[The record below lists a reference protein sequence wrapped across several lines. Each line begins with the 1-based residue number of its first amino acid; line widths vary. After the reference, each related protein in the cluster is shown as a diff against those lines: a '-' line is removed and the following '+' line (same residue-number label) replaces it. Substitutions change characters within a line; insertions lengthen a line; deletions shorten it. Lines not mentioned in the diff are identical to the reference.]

1 MKFLLE
7 GTITFNKNVEE
18 AKEDIANF
26 IEEANKEILLRGVK
40 EGREEDGAQITKWDV
55 KDNELH
61 VEIES
66 GSKVRSHD
74 GLLRIK
80 KPLTQLLGKKYHLG
94 VRKLHVD
101 TYTVTIPTGVGE
113 YEINKDLAKNL
124 PQITDLKIEGK
135 NVVITLKDINESEI
149 KKQTVNR
156 VIKHVAT
163 KKEEDNKEDDKDK
176 IGEKKVDD
184 EEKAPMAA
192 GCPDDDT
199 GEQKDL
205 TFSVTKITPGEIIA
219 RSPEFETYFKGD
231 VTEKAIEL
239 GWIKTFP
246 GRGQWF
252 YGPQMTALQRA
263 FEAIL
268 IDKVIEKLGFDECL
282 FPKLIPIPT
291 MDKMRYL
298 DGLPEGMYYCSAP
311 KRDPELFDKFKNEL
325 AINREVPMDLLKDGL
340 KDPAYVL
347 AAAQCEPF
355 YEFLSHEV
363 IDEKDLPI
371 KFYDKSG
378 WTYRWESGGAK
389 GIDRVHEFQR
399 IELVW
404 IDKPENTN
412 KIRDDTLEL
421 SHELASE
428 LELQWY
434 TEIGDDPFYLE
445 GRKVE
450 NRGIE
455 FPDVPK
461 YEMRLVVPGQKKGV
475 AVVSANVHGTHFTE
489 GFSIR
494 EAHKHTLWTGCTGLG
509 LTRWLF
515 GFLAQKGFDEEN
527 WPQIIKD
534 HYKKVK
540 IPKILTWPTKE

>member
-1 MKFLLE
+1 MKFLLK
-7 GTITFNKNVEE
+7 GTITFNKNAEDAE
-18 AKEDIANF
+18 EDIAKF
-26 IEEANKEILLRGVK
+26 VEEANKDILLKGVK
-40 EGREEDGAQITKWDV
+40 EGHENEGAKITDWNIEG
-55 KDNELH
+55 NELKL
-61 VEIES
+61 EIKS

-94 VRKLHVD
+94 VRKIHID
-101 TYTVTIPTGVGE
+101 TYQVTIPTGEGE
-113 YEINKDLAKNL
+113 YEINHQLVKEL
-124 PQITDLKIEGK
+124 PQIEDFQIKD
-135 NVVITLKDINESEI
+135 NYVIVTIKDMNESEI
-149 KKQTVNR
+149 RKQGINR
-156 VIKHVAT
+156 VIKHIST
-163 KKEEDNKEDDKDK
+163 KKEEIKE
-176 IGEKKVDD
+176 END
-184 EEKAPMAA
+184 ENVAESRQMAS
-192 GCPDDDT
+192 GDPS
-199 GEQKDL
+199 ENLEEKDL
-205 TFSVTKITPGEIIA
+205 TFTVTKTTPGKIIA
-219 RSPEFETYFKGD
+219 RSPEFENYFEGD

-263 FEAIL
+263 FEKVL
-268 IDKVIEKLGFDECL
+268 IDDIIEKLGFDECL

-311 KRDPELFDKFKNEL
+311 KRDPEVFNKFKNEL
-325 AINREVPMDLLKDGL
+325 AINREVPMDLLKSGL

-404 IDKPENTN
+404 IDKPKQTN
-412 KIRDDTLEL
+412 EIRDATLEL
-421 SHELASE
+421 SHELATKLE
-428 LELQWY
+428 LEWY

-450 NRGIE
+450 SRGIE

-461 YEMRLVVPGQKKGV
+461 YEMRLKVPGQEKGV

-515 GFLAQKGFDEEN
+515 GFLAQKGFDENN
-527 WPQIIKD
+527 WPEMIRTQ
-534 HYKKVK
+534 YKKTK
-540 IPKILTWPTKE
+540 IPKILTWPQSKE

>member
-1 MKFLLE
+1 MKFLLN

-18 AKEDIANF
+18 AKKDIANF
-26 IEEANKEILLRGVK
+26 IEEANKTILLRGVK
-40 EGREEDGAQITKWDV
+40 EGHDKDGAKITDWNVEGDK
-55 KDNELH
+55 LH
-61 VEIES
+61 VKIQS

-94 VRKLHVD
+94 IRKLHID
-101 TYTVTIPTGVGE
+101 EYNITIPTGDGE
-113 YEINKDLAKNL
+113 YDIDYDLAKNL
-124 PQITDLKIEGK
+124 HQIDDFQIKGNDVLIKI
-135 NVVITLKDINESEI
+135 KDITESEI
-149 KKQTVNR
+149 KKQNVNR
-156 VIKHVAT
+156 VIKHIAT
-163 KKEEDNKEDDKDK
+163 KVDNT
-176 IGEKKVDD
+176 
-184 EEKAPMAA
+184 EEKSLKTDETKTMAA
-192 GCPDDDT
+192 GEPAEDIAQ
-199 GEQKDL
+199 EKDL
-205 TFSVTKITPGEIIA
+205 TFTVTKSTPGEIIA
-219 RSPEFETYFKGD
+219 KSPEFETYFEGD

-263 FEAIL
+263 FEAVL
-268 IDKVIEKLGFDECL
+268 IEEIIEKLDFDECL

-325 AINREVPMDLLKDGL
+325 SINREVPMDLLKDGL

-363 IDEKDLPI
+363 IDEKNLPI

-404 IDKPENTN
+404 IDKPEQTN
-412 KIRDDTLEL
+412 EIRDDTLEL
-421 SHELASE
+421 SHELATS

-461 YEMRLVVPGQKKGV
+461 YEMRLTVPGQEKGV

-494 EAHKHTLWTGCTGLG
+494 ESHNHTLWTGCTGLG

-515 GFLAQKGFDEEN
+515 GFLAQKGFDEKN
-527 WPQIIKD
+527 WPEKIKK
-534 HYKKVK
+534 HYKEVKV
-540 IPKILTWPTKE
+540 PKILTWPKDTE

>member
-1 MKFLLE
+1 MKFLLN
-7 GTITFNKNVEE
+7 GTITFNKSAEE

-26 IEEANKEILLRGVK
+26 IREANKELLLRGVK
-40 EGREEDGAQITKWDV
+40 EGEEEKGAEIRKWKV
-55 KDNELH
+55 ENNILH
-61 VEIES
+61 LEIES

-80 KPLTQLLGKKYHLG
+80 NPLSQLLGKKYHLG
-94 VRKLHVD
+94 VRSLHID
-101 TYTVTIPTGVGE
+101 SYIITIPTGEGE
-113 YEINKDLAKNL
+113 YEIDKNLAKNL
-124 PQITDLKIEGK
+124 PQICDLQIKGN
-135 NVVITLKDINESEI
+135 NVIITINDINESEI

-156 VIKHVAT
+156 VIKHIIT
-163 KKEEDNKEDDKDK
+163 KKEDENLTQDITDANA
-176 IGEKKVDD
+176 EK
-184 EEKAPMAA
+184 
-192 GCPDDDT
+192 
-199 GEQKDL
+199 QDL
-205 TFSVTKITPGEIIA
+205 TFTVTKFTPCEIID
-219 RSPEFETYFKGD
+219 RSPEFKTYFEGD

-239 GWIKTFP
+239 GWIKAFP

-252 YGPQMTALQRA
+252 YGPQMTALQRI
-263 FEAIL
+263 FEDIL
-268 IDKVIEKLGFDECL
+268 TERIIDKIGFDECL
-282 FPKLIPIPT
+282 FPKLIPIAT

-311 KRDPELFDKFKNEL
+311 KRDPEIFQKFKNDL
-325 AINREVPMDLLKDGL
+325 AINREVPMELLKEGL
-340 KDPAYVL
+340 KDPSYVL

-371 KFYDKSG
+371 KLYDKSG

-399 IELVW
+399 IEMVW
-404 IDKPENTN
+404 LGTPEETN
-412 KIRDDTLEL
+412 KIRDETLDL
-421 SHELASE
+421 SHKVASE
-428 LELQWY
+428 LELEWY

-461 YEMRLVVPGQKKGV
+461 YEMRLKVPGREKGV
-475 AVVSANVHGTHFTE
+475 AVVSANVHGTHFIE
-489 GFSIR
+489 GFSIK
-494 EAHKHTLWTGCTGLG
+494 ETHQHKIWTGCTGLG

-515 GFLAQKGFDEEN
+515 GFLAQKGFDKHN
-527 WPQIIKD
+527 WPELVQKKFKD
-534 HYKKVK
+534 VKV
-540 IPKILTWPTKE
+540 PKILTWP

>member
-7 GTITFNKNVEE
+7 GTITFNKNIEE
-18 AKEDIANF
+18 AKEDLAKFIA
-26 IEEANKEILLRGVK
+26 EANGEILLRGIK
-40 EGREEDGAQITKWDV
+40 EGHEEDGAEITKWDIDED
-55 KDNELH
+55 KLH
-61 VEIES
+61 LEIKS
-66 GSKVRSHD
+66 GSRVRAHD

-94 VRKLHVD
+94 VRKLYVD
-101 TYTVTIPTGVGE
+101 TYTVKIPVGEGE
-113 YEINKDLAKNL
+113 YEINTELAKNL
-124 PQITDLKIEGK
+124 PQISEFNIKDNEVI
-135 NVVITLKDINESEI
+135 ITLKDIDESDI

-156 VIKHVAT
+156 VIKHIAT
-163 KKEEDNKEDDKDK
+163 KKEEEIDDKTH
-176 IGEKKVDD
+176 GEAGKS
-184 EEKAPMAA
+184 AA
-192 GCPDDDT
+192 REDT
-199 GEQKDL
+199 TQEQDL
-205 TFSVTKITPGEIIA
+205 TYRVTKITPGEIIA
-219 RSPEFETYFKGD
+219 RSPKFDSFFEGD

-239 GWIKTFP
+239 GWIKAFP

-252 YGPQMTALQRA
+252 YGPQITALQRL
-263 FEAIL
+263 FEKL
-268 IDKVIEKLGFDECL
+268 LLEKVVEKLGFEESL
-282 FPKLIPIPT
+282 FPKLIPIPV

-311 KRDPELFDKFKNEL
+311 KRDPELFDQFKNEL
-325 AINREVPMDLLKDGL
+325 AINREVPMNLLKDGL

-363 IDEKDLPI
+363 IDEKELPI
-371 KFYDKSG
+371 KLYDKSG

-404 IDKPENTN
+404 IDKPENVN
-412 KIRDDTLEL
+412 KIRDATLEL
-421 SHELASE
+421 SHDLATE
-428 LELQWY
+428 LELEWY

-445 GRKVE
+445 GRKSE
-450 NRGIE
+450 NRAIE
-455 FPDVPK
+455 FPEVPK
-461 YEMRLVVPGQKKGV
+461 YEMRLVVPGRDKGV

-494 EAHKHTLWTGCTGLG
+494 EAHQHTLWTGCTGLG

-515 GFLAQKGFDEEN
+515 GFLAQKGFDKEN
-527 WPQIIKD
+527 WPELIKEN
-534 HYKKVK
+534 YKEIKV
-540 IPKILTWPTKE
+540 PKILTWPREEKK

>member
-1 MKFLLE
+1 MKFLLK
-7 GTITFNKNVEE
+7 GTITFNKNAED
-18 AKEDIANF
+18 AKEDIAKF
-26 IEEANKEILLRGVK
+26 VEEANKNILLKGVK
-40 EGREEDGAQITKWDV
+40 EGDESEGAKITQWNL
-55 KDNELH
+55 DNNKLN
-61 VEIES
+61 VEIKS

-74 GLLRIK
+74 GILRIK

-94 VRKLHVD
+94 IRKVHID
-101 TYTVTIPTGVGE
+101 SYQITIPTGDGE
-113 YEINKDLAKNL
+113 YEINKQLAKNL
-124 PQITDLKIEGK
+124 PQIDDFQIKDKYVI
-135 NVVITLKDINESEI
+135 ITLKDINESEI
-149 KKQTVNR
+149 RKQGINR
-156 VIKHVAT
+156 VIRHIAS
-163 KKEEDNKEDDKDK
+163 KKE
-176 IGEKKVDD
+176 D
-184 EEKAPMAA
+184 ETVIDENEVKNQTMAS
-192 GCPDDDT
+192 GDPS
-199 GEQKDL
+199 ENLEEKDL
-205 TFSVTKITPGEIIA
+205 TFTVTKSTPGEIIA
-219 RSPEFETYFKGD
+219 RSPEFETYFEGD

-263 FEAIL
+263 FEKVL
-268 IDKVIEKLGFDECL
+268 IDNIVEKLDFDECL

-291 MDKMRYL
+291 LDKMRYL

-311 KRDPELFDKFKNEL
+311 KRDPEVFNKFKNEL
-325 AINREVPMDLLKDGL
+325 AINREIPMDLLKSGL

-404 IDKPENTN
+404 IDKPEETN
-412 KIRDDTLEL
+412 KIRDLTLEL
-421 SHELASE
+421 SHELATNLK
-428 LELQWY
+428 LEWY

-461 YEMRLVVPGQKKGV
+461 YEMRLVVPGQEKGV

-494 EAHKHTLWTGCTGLG
+494 EAHQYTLWTGCTGLG

-515 GFLAQKGFDEEN
+515 GFLAQKGFDEKN
-527 WPQIIKD
+527 WPKLIKD
-534 HYKKVK
+534 QYKKTK
-540 IPKILTWPTKE
+540 IPKILTWPTSKE

>member
-1 MKFLLE
+1 MKFLLS
-7 GTITFNKNVEE
+7 GTITFNKNAED
-18 AKEDIANF
+18 AKEDIAKF
-26 IEEANKEILLRGVK
+26 IDEANENILLKGVK
-40 EGREEDGAQITKWDV
+40 EGNESEGAKITDWNIKE
-55 KDNELH
+55 NELSIK
-61 VEIES
+61 IES

-94 VRKLHVD
+94 IRKLHIDNYQVI
-101 TYTVTIPTGVGE
+101 IPTGEGK
-113 YEINKDLAKNL
+113 YEINHQLVRNL
-124 PQITDLKIEGK
+124 PQIDDFQIKDK
-135 NVVITLKDINESEI
+135 CVIVTIKDITESEI
-149 KKQTVNR
+149 RKQGINR
-156 VIKHVAT
+156 IIKHIST
-163 KKEEDNKEDDKDK
+163 KKEDVDESKKEDDKQN
-176 IGEKKVDD
+176 IN
-184 EEKAPMAA
+184 AA
-192 GCPDDDT
+192 GEPPEDLN
-199 GEQKDL
+199 EKDL

-219 RSPEFETYFKGD
+219 RSGEFETYFEGD

-239 GWIKTFP
+239 GWIKAFP

-252 YGPQMTALQRA
+252 YGPQMTALQRV
-263 FEAIL
+263 FEKIL
-268 IDKVIEKLGFDECL
+268 IDNIIEKLGFDECL

-311 KRDPELFDKFKNEL
+311 KRDPEVFNKFKNEL
-325 AINREVPMDLLKDGL
+325 AINREVPMDLLKSGL

-404 IDKPENTN
+404 IDKPEETSE
-412 KIRDDTLEL
+412 IRDSTLEL
-421 SHELASE
+421 SHELATKLE
-428 LELQWY
+428 LEWY

-461 YEMRLVVPGQKKGV
+461 YEMRLKVPGQEKGV

-494 EAHKHTLWTGCTGLG
+494 EAHKHTLWTGCTGFG

-515 GFLAQKGFDEEN
+515 GFLAQKGFDENN
-527 WPQIIKD
+527 WPELIKYQ
-534 HYKKVK
+534 YKKTK
-540 IPKILTWPTKE
+540 IPKILTWPKSKE

>member
-7 GTITFNKNVEE
+7 GTVTFNKNIEE
-18 AKEDIANF
+18 AKEDIAKF
-26 IEEANKEILLRGVK
+26 IEEVSGEILLRGVK
-40 EGREEDGAQITKWDV
+40 EGHEEDGAKITKWDIDGD
-55 KDNELH
+55 KLH
-61 VEIES
+61 LKIES

-101 TYTVTIPTGVGE
+101 TYTVIIPTGVGE

-124 PQITDLKIEGK
+124 PQISDLQIKDDE
-135 NVVITLKDINESEI
+135 VIVTIKDIAESEI

-156 VIKHVAT
+156 VIRHITTEKEDGEGIVDSAESQEEIAT
-163 KKEEDNKEDDKDK
+163 KSKAKTISHEE
-176 IGEKKVDD
+176 
-184 EEKAPMAA
+184 
-192 GCPDDDT
+192 
-199 GEQKDL
+199 DL
-205 TFSVTKITPGEIIA
+205 TFAVTKITPGEITA
-219 RSPEFETYFKGD
+219 KSPEFKTYFEGD
-231 VTEKAIEL
+231 VTQKAIEL
-239 GWIKTFP
+239 GWIKAFP

-252 YGPQMTALQRA
+252 YGPQMTGLQRV
-263 FEAIL
+263 FEKVL
-268 IDKVIEKLGFDECL
+268 LDKIVEKLGFDECL

-325 AINREVPMDLLKDGL
+325 CINREVPMELLKDGL

-404 IDKPENTN
+404 IDTPENTN
-412 KIRDDTLEL
+412 KIRDATLEL
-421 SHELASE
+421 SHELATE
-428 LELQWY
+428 LELEWY

-461 YEMRLVVPGQKKGV
+461 YEMRLKVPGRDKGV
-475 AVVSANVHGTHFTE
+475 AVVSANVHGTHFTQ

-494 EAHKHTLWTGCTGLG
+494 EAHNHTLWTGCTGLG

-515 GFLAQKGFDEEN
+515 GFLAQKGFDTEN
-527 WPQIIKD
+527 WPKLIKNQ
-534 HYKKVK
+534 YKNVKV
-540 IPKILTWPTKE
+540 PKILTWPTKE

>member
-7 GTITFNKNVEE
+7 GTVTFNKNIEE
-18 AKEDIANF
+18 AKEDIAKF
-26 IEEANKEILLRGVK
+26 IEEVSGEILLRGVK
-40 EGREEDGAQITKWDV
+40 EGHEEDGAKITKWDIDGD
-55 KDNELH
+55 KLH
-61 VEIES
+61 LKIES

-101 TYTVTIPTGVGE
+101 TYTVIIPTGVGE

-124 PQITDLKIEGK
+124 PQISDLQIKDDE
-135 NVVITLKDINESEI
+135 VIVTIKDIAESEI

-156 VIKHVAT
+156 VIRHITTEKEDGEGIVDSAESQEEIAT
-163 KKEEDNKEDDKDK
+163 KSKAKTISHEE
-176 IGEKKVDD
+176 
-184 EEKAPMAA
+184 
-192 GCPDDDT
+192 
-199 GEQKDL
+199 DL
-205 TFSVTKITPGEIIA
+205 TFAVTKITPGEITA
-219 RSPEFETYFKGD
+219 KSPEFKTYFEGD
-231 VTEKAIEL
+231 VTQKAIEL
-239 GWIKTFP
+239 GWIKAFP

-252 YGPQMTALQRA
+252 YGPQMTGLQRV
-263 FEAIL
+263 FEKVL
-268 IDKVIEKLGFDECL
+268 LDKIVEKLGFDECL

-325 AINREVPMDLLKDGL
+325 CINREVPMELLKDGL

-363 IDEKDLPI
+363 IDEKNLPI

-404 IDKPENTN
+404 IDTPENTN
-412 KIRDDTLEL
+412 KIRDATLEL
-421 SHELASE
+421 SHELATE
-428 LELQWY
+428 LELEWY

-461 YEMRLVVPGQKKGV
+461 YEMRLKVPGRDKGV
-475 AVVSANVHGTHFTE
+475 AVVSANVHGTHFTQ

-494 EAHKHTLWTGCTGLG
+494 EAHNHTLWTGCTGLG

-515 GFLAQKGFDEEN
+515 GFLAQKGFDTEN
-527 WPQIIKD
+527 WPKLIKNQ
-534 HYKKVK
+534 YKNVKV
-540 IPKILTWPTKE
+540 PKILTWPTKE